1 MSACQ
6 IASPSPRPPIGT
18 PSALMFEIT
27 FICGWSGRNGRP
39 SGFGPGGSSSPKWRL
54 NASSCGSERLW
65 PRKRTTMCSSHAF
78 RISPKVSVDSGC
90 ERSTPPIS
98 APSASASFV
107 TLSKLD
113 DQRLMVRRLRL
124 GVDAQRAKAR
134 RKIRRDKHVVAAV
147 GHLAVVQMEGVLARL
162 AGIQRLPCIDEAR
175 LEHAPVVRI
184 VVLQVEVAAH
194 ERAPAPFIRFVAARF
209 FDQEVLGARFEVQLA
224 QPVDLRG
231 AVVFRVVLQVRGHY
245 A

>member
-65 PRKRTTMCSSHAF
+65 PRIRITMCSSHAA
-78 RISPKVSVDSGC
+78 RICAKTSDGIAWA
-90 ERSTPPIS
+90 RSTPPIS

-113 DQRLMVRRLRL
+113 DQRLVVRRLRL

-134 RKIRRDKHVVAAV
+134 RKIRRDEHVVAAV

-162 AGIQRLPCIDEAR
+162 AGIQRLPCVDEAPV
-175 LEHAPVVRI
+175 EHAPVVRI

-194 ERAPAPFIRFVAARF
+194 NRAPASLIRFVAARLF
-209 FDQEVLGARFEVQLA
+209 HQEVFGAR
-224 QPVDLRG
+224 
-231 AVVFRVVLQVRGHY
+231 
-245 A
+245 